1 MEVCEKTIW
10 RAEPPRGN
18 SAWKRR
24 DVHHTLPNTKT
35 AQIYHLG
42 HMDEHLP
49 STMNGLLSILTN
61 MLVVSVLIYIN
72 DFLSVHS
79 VITDQ

>member
-1 MEVCEKTIW
+1 
-10 RAEPPRGN
+10 
-18 SAWKRR
+18 
-24 DVHHTLPNTKT
+24 
-35 AQIYHLG
+35 
-42 HMDEHLP
+42 MDEHLP